1 MKKET
6 ILFLMISILSFSE
19 DLTLDTMLN
28 NISTN
33 SYEKNIY
40 NIDIKKNKVN
50 QKFYDLDNYNG
61 ITGSSKNT
69 YLREDRTY
77 KTSGTISYG
86 DFYIKGLKE
95 KSEKSKESEL
105 ILGINKNIKDMIYSE
120 NDKNLN
126 NNNLDKKINKLEYL
140 KNIETKKL
148 SLVDLYKDYKN
159 IEFEIIAKTNGV
171 KTLKNEEEILKKSVE
186 LGKSPNIDLKSA
198 TINRLN
204 LEIELKYLKKN
215 KTKIENRFFYDF
227 KINVAGNTLMNIPKK
242 TDVLDKFLNNI
253 GNKDLDILKIQKNKI
268 KENINYLKYDN
279 KYPDISI
286 GLEHDFGSKE
296 ESIKENRIFLEISK
310 DLFYYDND
318 LENEKY
324 NYQRKILTISEETDK
339 RNSEILK
346 TKEEYDNLLMEY
358 QVNKNKANLEKNK
371 YDIKKLEYKLG
382 KATYLDLIDN
392 FNDYLTYKINAE
404 KSKNN
409 LNAYIYKIIIR
420 GEI

>member
-1 MKKET
+1 MKRKA
-6 ILFLMISILSFSE
+6 ILFFMISILSFSE

-40 NIDIKKNKVN
+40 NIDTKKNKVN
-50 QKFYDLDNYNG
+50 QKFYDLDDYNG

-86 DFYIKGLKE
+86 DFYINGSKKE
-95 KSEKSKESEL
+95 NEESEL

-148 SLVDLYKDYKN
+148 NLVDLYKDYKN

-171 KTLKNEEEILKKSVE
+171 KTLKNEEEILKKSFK
-186 LGKSPNIDLKSA
+186 LGKSPKIDLKSA

-215 KTKIENRFFYDF
+215 KAKIEERFLYDF
-227 KINVAGNTLMNIPKK
+227 KINVAGNTLKNIPKK
-242 TDVLDKFLNNI
+242 TDALDKFLNNI
-253 GNKDLDILKIQKNKI
+253 GNKDLDILKIQKDKI

-279 KYPDISI
+279 KYPDVSL

-324 NYQRKILTISEETDK
+324 NYQRKVLTISEETDK

-346 TKEEYDNLLMEY
+346 TKEKYDNLLMEY

>member
-69 YLREDRTY
+69 YLREDRAY

-95 KSEKSKESEL
+95 ESEKSEL

-215 KTKIENRFFYDF
+215 KAKIENRFFYDF
-227 KINVAGNTLMNIPKK
+227 KINIAGNTLKNIPKK
-242 TDVLDKFLNNI
+242 TDAIDKFLNNI
-253 GNKDLDILKIQKNKI
+253 GNKDLDILKIQKDKI

-279 KYPDISI
+279 KYPDISL
-286 GLEHDFGSKE
+286 GLEHDFGSRE

-324 NYQRKILTISEETDK
+324 NYQRKTLTISEETDK
-339 RNSEILK
+339 KNSEILK

-382 KATYLDLIDN
+382 KTTYLDLIDN

>member
-1 MKKET
+1 MKRKA
-6 ILFLMISILSFSE
+6 ILFFMISILSFSE

-40 NIDIKKNKVN
+40 NIDTKKNKVN
-50 QKFYDLDNYNG
+50 QKFYDLDDYNG

-86 DFYIKGLKE
+86 DFYINGSKE
-95 KSEKSKESEL
+95 ENKESEL

-148 SLVDLYKDYKN
+148 NLVDLYRDYKN

-171 KTLKNEEEILKKSVE
+171 KTLENEEEILKKSFK
-186 LGKSPNIDLKSA
+186 LGKSPKIDLKSA

-215 KTKIENRFFYDF
+215 KAKIEERFLYDF
-227 KINVAGNTLMNIPKK
+227 KINVAGNTLKNIPKK
-242 TDVLDKFLNNI
+242 TDALDKFLNNI
-253 GNKDLDILKIQKNKI
+253 GNKDLDILKIQKDKI

-279 KYPDISI
+279 KYPDVSL

-324 NYQRKILTISEETDK
+324 NYQRKVLTISEETDK

-358 QVNKNKANLEKNK
+358 QVNKNKANLERNK

>member
-1 MKKET
+1 MKRKA
-6 ILFLMISILSFSE
+6 ILFFMISILSFSE

-40 NIDIKKNKVN
+40 NIDTKKNKVN
-50 QKFYDLDNYNG
+50 QKFYTLDNYNG

-86 DFYIKGLKE
+86 DFYINGSKE
-95 KSEKSKESEL
+95 ENEESEL

-148 SLVDLYKDYKN
+148 NLVDLYRDYKN

-171 KTLKNEEEILKKSVE
+171 KTLENEEEILKKSFK
-186 LGKSPNIDLKSA
+186 LGKSPKIDLKSA

-215 KTKIENRFFYDF
+215 KAKIEERFLYDF

-324 NYQRKILTISEETDK
+324 NYQRKMLTISEETDK

-382 KATYLDLIDN
+382 KVTYLDLIDN

-420 GEI
+420 GDI

>member
-1 MKKET
+1 MKRKA
-6 ILFLMISILSFSE
+6 ILFFMISILSFSE

-40 NIDIKKNKVN
+40 NIDTKKNKVN
-50 QKFYDLDNYNG
+50 QKFYTLDNYNG

-86 DFYIKGLKE
+86 DFYINGSKE
-95 KSEKSKESEL
+95 ENEESEL

-148 SLVDLYKDYKN
+148 NLVDLYRDYKN

-171 KTLKNEEEILKKSVE
+171 KTLENEEEILKKSFK
-186 LGKSPNIDLKSA
+186 LGKSPKIDLKSA

-215 KTKIENRFFYDF
+215 KAKIEERFLYDF

-324 NYQRKILTISEETDK
+324 NYQRKTLTISEETDK

-382 KATYLDLIDN
+382 KVTYLDLIDN

-420 GEI
+420 GDI

>member
-1 MKKET
+1 MKRKA
-6 ILFLMISILSFSE
+6 ILFFMISILSFSE

-40 NIDIKKNKVN
+40 NIDTKKNKVN
-50 QKFYDLDNYNG
+50 QKFYDLDDYNG

-86 DFYIKGLKE
+86 DFYINGSKE
-95 KSEKSKESEL
+95 ENKESEL

-148 SLVDLYKDYKN
+148 NLVDLYRDYKN

-171 KTLKNEEEILKKSVE
+171 KTLENEEEILKKSFK
-186 LGKSPNIDLKSA
+186 LGKSPKIDLKSA

-215 KTKIENRFFYDF
+215 KAKIEERFLYDF
-227 KINVAGNTLMNIPKK
+227 KINVAGNTLKNIPKK
-242 TDVLDKFLNNI
+242 TDALDKFLNNI
-253 GNKDLDILKIQKNKI
+253 GNKDLDILKIQKDKI

-279 KYPDISI
+279 KYPDVSL

-324 NYQRKILTISEETDK
+324 NYQRKVLTISEETDK

>member
-1 MKKET
+1 MKRKA

-28 NISTN
+28 NISTS

-40 NIDIKKNKVN
+40 NIDTKKNEVN
-50 QKFYDLDNYNG
+50 QKFYDLDDYNG

-69 YLREDRTY
+69 YLRKDRTY

-86 DFYIKGLKE
+86 DFYIKG
-95 KSEKSKESEL
+95 SKEESEESDL
-105 ILGINKNIKDMIYSE
+105 VLGINKNIKDMIYSE

-148 SLVDLYKDYKN
+148 NLVDLYRDYKN

-171 KTLKNEEEILKKSVE
+171 KTLENEEEILKKSFK
-186 LGKSPNIDLKSA
+186 LGKSPKIDLKSA

-215 KTKIENRFFYDF
+215 KAKIEERFLYDF
-227 KINVAGNTLMNIPKK
+227 KINVAGNTLKNIPKK
-242 TDVLDKFLNNI
+242 TDALDKFLNNI
-253 GNKDLDILKIQKNKI
+253 GNKDLDILKIQKDKI

-279 KYPDISI
+279 KYPDISL

-324 NYQRKILTISEETDK
+324 NYQRKVLTISEETDK